1 MQAHL
6 HTPLTTKTTYTKA
19 LEMGRRDYAP
29 HWAEAPCAGAQ
40 CPAKLAHV
48 PGSQA
53 HTCVLYTRAAY
64 RRRQPCLLK
73 QTRGQQARLAPT
85 LQEPQRR
92 SASARSATRAR
103 SAAARGSRAP
113 GRGPRPTR
121 AAAQARTRPP
131 ASLRHARDR
140 VRTSVTAAVA
150 LRPWPASGGSG
161 VLRAARARGSPYM
174 QCPTCAWSPWHDR
187 QQVTQHEQAAG
198 RVRTSH
204 LCGHAT
210 AGVRHSGRT
219 LDGEDQRQP
228 APKEVDR
235 VRRIRWAGVR
245 HDQCACAAGRAA
257 VGPASEPQKM
267 LELHVGATAFALSLL

>member
-113 GRGPRPTR
+113 GRGPHPTR

-150 LRPWPASGGSG
+150 LRPWPASGGG
-161 VLRAARARGSPYM
+161 RVLRAPAHAALLSCNAPHAPGHPGMTDSRSRSMSRRRAVSARATSAGMRLLGSDIRGARLM
-174 QCPTCAWSPWHDR
+174 AR
-187 QQVTQHEQAAG
+187 I
-198 RVRTSH
+198 
-204 LCGHAT
+204 
-210 AGVRHSGRT
+210 SGS
-219 LDGEDQRQP
+219 QRR
-228 APKEVDR
+228 KR
-235 VRRIRWAGVR
+235 
-245 HDQCACAAGRAA
+245 
-257 VGPASEPQKM
+257 
-267 LELHVGATAFALSLL
+267 